1 MDSHRNA
8 TESDKF
14 AKTVT
19 SSSRAKH
26 SYTSRPSFWESTFKT
41 HKEQTEMAAYLG
53 HVHFTLPIS
62 VAKG

>member
-26 SYTSRPSFWESTFKT
+26 SYTSRPSFWESTFKSK
-41 HKEQTEMAAYLG
+41 KEQTDMAEYLG
-53 HVHFTLPIS
+53 HVHFTLPIF